1 MVSHKSPSPLKSQ
14 NHTYLLQK
22 LDGIR
27 KDIGF
32 RYSDDITE
40 RALYELLVKVLTM
53 HPVWTYLSIIP
64 PDFANYI
71 REVCGRVSR
80 ATGVRIEDISSYLSG
95 GLMTQKIE
103 HLMRCQCPCR
113 NHHRVTY
120 GTQTPKPL
128 CGCCKRHDR

>member
-1 MVSHKSPSPLKSQ
+1 MVSHKSQ

-40 RALYELLVKVLTM
+40 RALYELLVKILIM

-71 REVCGRVSR
+71 REVCWHVSR

-95 GLMTQKIE
+95 RLPMRKIK

-113 NHHRVTY
+113 NHHRVEY
-120 GTQTPKPL
+120 GMLIPKPL